1 MLTTLLTPNVIQVV
15 ESATDWQDAI
25 KIACSPL
32 VNNKFIE
39 PRYIDAIIKSHEKIG
54 TYYVLG
60 PGIAMP
66 HARPEDGVN
75 QLSLGLTV
83 IKQGVEFGSEGN
95 DPVKLLIV
103 LAATDSNS
111 HIGAIAKLAE
121 LFDNQ
126 EDIDSIMQSENVD
139 DILSIIAKYE

>member
-1 MLTTLLTPNVIQVV
+1 MLTTLLTPKVIQVV
-15 ESATDWQDAI
+15 ESASDWQDAI
-25 KIACSPL
+25 QIACNPL
-32 VNNKFIE
+32 INNKFIE
-39 PRYIDAIIKSHEKIG
+39 PRYVDAIIKSHEKIG
-54 TYYVLG
+54 PYYVLG

-83 IKQGVEFGSEGN
+83 IKQGIEFGSEGN
-95 DPVKLLIV
+95 DPIKLLIV

-126 EDIDSIMQSENVD
+126 EDINSIMQSENVD
-139 DILSIIAKYE
+139 DILKIIAKYE

>member
-1 MLTTLLTPNVIQVV
+1 MLTTLLTPNVIQIV
-15 ESATDWQDAI
+15 ESTDNWREAI
-25 KIACSPL
+25 HIACEPL
-32 VNNKFIE
+32 IKNQSIE
-39 PRYIDAIIKSHEKIG
+39 QPYVDTIIRSHEKIG
-54 TYYVLG
+54 PYYVLG

-83 IKQGVEFGSEGN
+83 IKQGVEFGSNGN
-95 DPVKLLIV
+95 DPIKLLIV

-126 EDIDSIMQSENVD
+126 KDIDRIMQSENVD
-139 DILSIIAKYE
+139 DILKIIARY

>member
-1 MLTTLLTPNVIQVV
+1 MLTTLLTSNVIQVV

-25 KIACSPL
+25 KIACKPL
-32 VNNKFIE
+32 INNKLIE
-39 PRYIDAIIKSHEKIG
+39 PQYIDAIIKSHEKIG
-54 TYYVLG
+54 PYYVLG

-83 IKQGVEFGSEGN
+83 IKQGVEFGSDGN
-95 DPVKLLIV
+95 DPIKLLIV

-126 EDIDSIMQSENVD
+126 EDIDSIMHSENID
-139 DILSIIAKYE
+139 DILQIIAKYE

>member
-39 PRYIDAIIKSHEKIG
+39 PRYIDAITKSHEKIG
-54 TYYVLG
+54 PYYVLG

>member
-1 MLTTLLTPNVIQVV
+1 MLTTLLTPNVIQIV
-15 ESATDWQDAI
+15 ESANDWREAI
-25 KIACSPL
+25 HIACTPL
-32 VNNKFIE
+32 IKNQSIE
-39 PRYIDAIIKSHEKIG
+39 QPYVDAIIHSHEKIG
-54 TYYVLG
+54 PYYVLG

-83 IKQGVEFGSEGN
+83 IKQGVEFGSDGN
-95 DPVKLLIV
+95 DPIKLLIV

-126 EDIDSIMQSENVD
+126 EDIDNIMQSENVD
-139 DILSIIAKYE
+139 DILKIIARY

>member
-15 ESATDWQDAI
+15 ESADDWRDAI
-25 KIACSPL
+25 RIACNPL
-32 VNNKFIE
+32 INNKFIE
-39 PRYIDAIIKSHEKIG
+39 SRYVDAIIQSHENIG
-54 TYYVLG
+54 PYYVLG

-95 DPVKLLIV
+95 DPIKLLIV

-126 EDIDSIMQSENVD
+126 DDIDNIMQSENVN
-139 DILSIIAKYE
+139 DILNVISKYE

>member
-1 MLTTLLTPNVIQVV
+1 MLTTLLTSNVIQVV
-15 ESATDWQDAI
+15 ESAADWQDAI
-25 KIACSPL
+25 KIACKPL
-32 VNNKFIE
+32 INNKLIE
-39 PRYIDAIIKSHEKIG
+39 PQYIDAIIKSHEKIG
-54 TYYVLG
+54 PYYVLG

-95 DPVKLLIV
+95 DPIKLLIV

-126 EDIDSIMQSENVD
+126 EDIDSIMQSENAD
-139 DILSIIAKYE
+139 DILKIIAKYE

>member
-1 MLTTLLTPNVIQVV
+1 MLTTLLAPSVIQVV
-15 ESATDWQDAI
+15 DSASDWQEAI
-25 KIACSPL
+25 KIACNPL
-32 VNNKFIE
+32 INNKFIE
-39 PRYIDAIIKSHEKIG
+39 PRYIDAIIQSHEKIG
-54 TYYVLG
+54 PYYVLG

-95 DPVKLLIV
+95 DPIRLLIV

-126 EDIDSIMQSENVD
+126 EDVDNIMQSENVD
-139 DILSIIAKYE
+139 DILKIIAKYE

>member
-15 ESATDWQDAI
+15 DRASDWQEAI
-25 KIACSPL
+25 KIACNPL
-32 VNNKFIE
+32 INNKLIE
-39 PRYIDAIIKSHEKIG
+39 PRYVDAIIQSHEKIG
-54 TYYVLG
+54 PYYVLG

-83 IKQGVEFGSEGN
+83 LKQGVEFGSEGN
-95 DPVKLLIV
+95 DPIKLLIV

-111 HIGAIAKLAE
+111 HIGVIAKLAE

-139 DILSIIAKYE
+139 DILKIIAKYE

>member
-1 MLTTLLTPNVIQVV
+1 MLTTLLTPNVIQIV
-15 ESATDWQDAI
+15 ESADNWREAI
-25 KIACSPL
+25 YIACEPL
-32 VNNKFIE
+32 IKNQSIE
-39 PRYIDAIIKSHEKIG
+39 QPYVDAIIRSHEKIG
-54 TYYVLG
+54 PYYVLG

-83 IKQGVEFGSEGN
+83 IKQGVEFGSDGN
-95 DPVKLLIV
+95 DPIKLLIV

-126 EDIDSIMQSENVD
+126 KDIDSIMQSENVD
-139 DILSIIAKYE
+139 DILKIIARY

>member
-15 ESATDWQDAI
+15 DSATDWRDAI
-25 KIACSPL
+25 HIACEPL
-32 VNNKFIE
+32 IKNNAIE
-39 PRYIDAIIKSHEKIG
+39 PSYVDAIIRSHEKIG
-54 TYYVLG
+54 PYYVLG

-75 QLSLGLTV
+75 QLSLSLTV

-95 DPVKLLIV
+95 DPIKLLIV

-126 EDIDSIMQSENVD
+126 DHIDQIIQSENID
-139 DILSIIAKYE
+139 DIIRIIANY

>member
-15 ESATDWQDAI
+15 DKASNWREAI
-25 KIACSPL
+25 KIACNPL
-32 VNNKFIE
+32 INNNFIE
-39 PRYIDAIIKSHEKIG
+39 SRYVDAIIQSHEKIG
-54 TYYVLG
+54 PYYVLG

-83 IKQGVEFGSEGN
+83 LKQGVEFGSEGN
-95 DPVKLLIV
+95 DPIKLLIV

-139 DILSIIAKYE
+139 DILKIIAKYE

>member
-1 MLTTLLTPNVIQVV
+1 MLTTLLTSNVIQVV
-15 ESATDWQDAI
+15 ESAADWQDAI
-25 KIACSPL
+25 KIACKPL
-32 VNNKFIE
+32 INNKLIE
-39 PRYIDAIIKSHEKIG
+39 PQYIDAIIKSHEKIG
-54 TYYVLG
+54 PYYVLG

-95 DPVKLLIV
+95 DPIKLLIV

-139 DILSIIAKYE
+139 DILKIIAKYE

>member
-15 ESATDWQDAI
+15 DRASDWQEAI
-25 KIACSPL
+25 KIACNPL
-32 VNNKFIE
+32 INNKLIE
-39 PRYIDAIIKSHEKIG
+39 PRYVDAIIQSHEKIG
-54 TYYVLG
+54 PYYVLG

-83 IKQGVEFGSEGN
+83 LKQGVEFGSEGN
-95 DPVKLLIV
+95 DPIKLLIV

-126 EDIDSIMQSENVD
+126 EDIDRIMQSENVD
-139 DILSIIAKYE
+139 DILKIIAKYE

>member
-15 ESATDWQDAI
+15 ESATDWRDAI
-25 KIACSPL
+25 QIACEPL
-32 VNNKFIE
+32 LKNHRIQQSYV
-39 PRYIDAIIKSHEKIG
+39 DAIIHSHEKIG
-54 TYYVLG
+54 PYYVLG

-83 IKQGVEFGSEGN
+83 IKRGVEFGADGN

-126 EDIDSIMQSENVD
+126 EDIDNIMQSENVD
-139 DILSIIAKYE
+139 NILNIIARY

>member
-1 MLTTLLTPNVIQVV
+1 MLTTLLTRNVIQVA
-15 ESATDWQDAI
+15 ESAPNWQEAI
-25 KIACSPL
+25 KISCNPL
-32 VNNKFIE
+32 INNGLIE
-39 PRYIDAIIKSHEKIG
+39 SRYIDAIIKSHEKIG
-54 TYYVLG
+54 PYYVLG

-75 QLSLGLTV
+75 KLSLSLTV
-83 IKQGVEFGSEGN
+83 LKEGVEFGSEGN
-95 DPVKLLIV
+95 DPIKLLIV

-126 EDIDSIMQSENVD
+126 NDINSIMQSENVD
-139 DILSIIAKYE
+139 DILKIIAKYK

>member
-15 ESATDWQDAI
+15 ESANDWRDAI
-25 KIACSPL
+25 KIACNPL
-32 VNNKFIE
+32 INNKFIE
-39 PRYIDAIIKSHEKIG
+39 PRYIDAIIQSHEKIG

-95 DPVKLLIV
+95 DPIKLLIV

-139 DILSIIAKYE
+139 DILNIIAKYE

>member
-15 ESATDWQDAI
+15 DSANNWQEAI
-25 KIACSPL
+25 KIACNPL
-32 VNNKFIE
+32 INNKFIE
-39 PRYIDAIIKSHEKIG
+39 PRYIDAIIQSHEKIG
-54 TYYVLG
+54 PYYVLG

-83 IKQGVEFGSEGN
+83 IKQGVEFGSDGN
-95 DPVKLLIV
+95 DPIKLLIV
-103 LAATDSNS
+103 LAATNSNS

-126 EDIDSIMQSENVD
+126 DDVDNIMQSENVD
-139 DILSIIAKYE
+139 DILKIIAKYE

>member
-54 TYYVLG
+54 ILCIRTW
-60 PGIAMP
+60 
-66 HARPEDGVN
+66 HCD
-75 QLSLGLTV
+75 
-83 IKQGVEFGSEGN
+83 
-95 DPVKLLIV
+95 
-103 LAATDSNS
+103 ATRTPRRWR
-111 HIGAIAKLAE
+111 K
-121 LFDNQ
+121 
-126 EDIDSIMQSENVD
+126 
-139 DILSIIAKYE
+139 SIITRFNCY

>member
-15 ESATDWQDAI
+15 ESANDWRDAI
-25 KIACSPL
+25 KIACNPL
-32 VNNKFIE
+32 INNKFIE
-39 PRYIDAIIKSHEKIG
+39 PRYIDAIIQSHEKIG
-54 TYYVLG
+54 PYYVLG
-60 PGIAMP
+60 RGIAMP

-83 IKQGVEFGSEGN
+83 IKQGGEFGSEGN
-95 DPVKLLIV
+95 DPIKLLIV

-139 DILSIIAKYE
+139 DILNIIAKYE

>member
-15 ESATDWQDAI
+15 DSANNWQEAI
-25 KIACSPL
+25 KIACNPL
-32 VNNKFIE
+32 INNKFIE
-39 PRYIDAIIKSHEKIG
+39 PRYIDAIIQSHEKIG
-54 TYYVLG
+54 PYYVLG

-83 IKQGVEFGSEGN
+83 IKQGVEFGSDGN
-95 DPVKLLIV
+95 DPIKLLIV

-111 HIGAIAKLAE
+111 HIGAIAKLSE

-126 EDIDSIMQSENVD
+126 DDVDNIMQSENVD
-139 DILSIIAKYE
+139 DILKIIAKYE

>member
-1 MLTTLLTPNVIQVV
+1 MLTTLLTSNVIQVV
-15 ESATDWQDAI
+15 ESAADWQDAI
-25 KIACSPL
+25 KIACKPL
-32 VNNKFIE
+32 INNKLVE
-39 PRYIDAIIKSHEKIG
+39 PQYIDAIIKSHEKIG
-54 TYYVLG
+54 PYYVLG

-95 DPVKLLIV
+95 DPIKLLIV

-139 DILSIIAKYE
+139 DILKIIAKYE

>member
-15 ESATDWQDAI
+15 ENATDWREAI
-25 KIACSPL
+25 NIACEPL
-32 VNNKFIE
+32 IKNNSIQTS
-39 PRYIDAIIKSHEKIG
+39 YIDAIIHSHEKIG
-54 TYYVLG
+54 PYYVLG

-83 IKQGVEFGSEGN
+83 IKNGVEFGSEGN
-95 DPVKLLIV
+95 DPIKLLIV
-103 LAATDSNS
+103 LAATDSDS

-126 EDIDSIMQSENVD
+126 EDIDSIMQSENID
-139 DILSIIAKYE
+139 DILNIIARY

>member
-15 ESATDWQDAI
+15 DSASDWRDAI
-25 KIACSPL
+25 HIACEPL
-32 VNNKFIE
+32 IKNNSIE
-39 PRYIDAIIKSHEKIG
+39 PSYIDAIIHSHEKMG
-54 TYYVLG
+54 PYYVLG

-83 IKQGVEFGSEGN
+83 IKQGIEFGSEGN
-95 DPVKLLIV
+95 DPIKLLIV

-126 EDIDSIMQSENVD
+126 DDIDQIMQSENID
-139 DILSIIAKYE
+139 DILSIIARY